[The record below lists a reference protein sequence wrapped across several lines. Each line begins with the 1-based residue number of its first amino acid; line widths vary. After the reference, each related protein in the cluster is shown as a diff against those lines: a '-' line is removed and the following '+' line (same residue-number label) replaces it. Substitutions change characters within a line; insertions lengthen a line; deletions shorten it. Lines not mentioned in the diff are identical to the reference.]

1 MSNIQVIEFQKEYPI
16 INLQL
21 AKNSSKEYDMAIMVA
36 YTMELEK
43 GFIVKKQNKTTKKG
57 TKFTYK
63 PCESEDEFENYKA
76 KLNEMLSAY
85 NKNYGTD
92 YTW

>member
-1 MSNIQVIEFQKEYPI
+1 MSNVQVIEFQKEYPI
-16 INLQL
+16 INLEL
-21 AKNSSKEYDMAIMVA
+21 EKNSKKEYDMAIMVA

-43 GFIVKKQNKTTKKG
+43 GFIVKRQNKTTRKG

-63 PCESEDEFENYKA
+63 PCETEEEFKDYKV
-76 KLNEMLSAY
+76 KLNEMLGAY
-85 NKNYGTD
+85 NKKYGTD